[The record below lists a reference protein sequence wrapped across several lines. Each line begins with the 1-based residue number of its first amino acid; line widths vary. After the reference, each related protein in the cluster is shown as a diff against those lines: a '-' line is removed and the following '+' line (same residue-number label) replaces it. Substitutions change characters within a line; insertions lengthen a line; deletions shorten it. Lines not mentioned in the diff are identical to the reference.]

1 MVFQYWRANNRPAVY
16 SLCLLVPNLST
27 VSDVFIVDEMSICS
41 AGLNTPTPGVLDLT
55 Q

>member
-1 MVFQYWRANNRPAVY
+1 MVFQYWRANNSPAVY
-16 SLCLLVPNLST
+16 SLCLLVPNLSA

-41 AGLNTPTPGVLDLT
+41 AGLNAQTAGVPDLT